1 MAIHRLV
8 EREAAVLDQH
18 RDAGRGHGLGHRR
31 KMKYRID
38 GDALPPGY
46 VGQPIASCEADMSV
60 PGQADGK
67 ARDRSGAHL
76 VLNKAIEPCEIRCA
90 RAPAQDRKSTR
101 LNSSH

>member
-1 MAIHRLV
+1 
-8 EREAAVLDQH
+8 
-18 RDAGRGHGLGHRR
+18 
-31 KMKYRID
+31 MKYRID

-90 RAPAQDRKSTR
+90 RARAHRKGEARCGNPADERSAARSPGRGWWRAGRDRCAADR
-101 LNSSH
+101 L